1 MEKVDFNNWDTC
13 DKLYSRDSK
22 KTVRAFQSKAQFILP
37 VDLGECN
44 TQTDPKKEE
53 AEGTMSEGVSALCI
67 WGKEWLMVLCGR
79 MCRAEKDWGEA
90 SWEGPHVC
98 TLQFCAH
105 AAVLQAVS
113 SLFLT
118 QGSSFPISLCGS
130 PPFWN
135 E

>member
-53 AEGTMSEGVSALCI
+53 AEGTAWVKV
-67 WGKEWLMVLCGR
+67 WVLYVF
-79 MCRAEKDWGEA
+79 GERN
-90 SWEGPHVC
+90 G
-98 TLQFCAH
+98 
-105 AAVLQAVS
+105 
-113 SLFLT
+113 
-118 QGSSFPISLCGS
+118 
-130 PPFWN
+130 
-135 E
+135 